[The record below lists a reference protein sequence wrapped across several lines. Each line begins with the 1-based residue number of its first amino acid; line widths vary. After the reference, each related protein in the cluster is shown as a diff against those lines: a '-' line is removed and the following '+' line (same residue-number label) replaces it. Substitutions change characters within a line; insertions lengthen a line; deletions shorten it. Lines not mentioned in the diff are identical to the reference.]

1 MNFVIDASV
10 AIKWFVEEDLSEQ
23 AWHVLGSGQRLLAPA
38 FLRVEVSNIIWKK
51 TVRGEIGREQASL
64 ILERIALPSFISEF
78 IQDEVL
84 LETALT
90 RAIDLKH
97 PIYDCL
103 YIACT
108 EAVEATLVTSDERL
122 LRLLSSPALLLRH
135 VSLAQV
141 HSILPS

>member
-84 LETALT
+84 LEAALT

-108 EAVEATLVTSDERL
+108 EAVDATLVTSDERL
-122 LRLLSSPALLLRH
+122 LRLLSSPALPMRH

-141 HSILPS
+141 HDVLPS

>member
-1 MNFVIDASV
+1 MTFVIDASV

-51 TVRGEIGREQASL
+51 TVRGEISREQASL
-64 ILERIALPSFISEF
+64 ILERIALPAFISEF
-78 IQDEVL
+78 IPDEML
-84 LETALT
+84 LETALS

-97 PIYDCL
+97 PVYDCL

-108 EAVEATLVTSDERL
+108 EAADATLVTSDERL
-122 LRLLSSPALLLRH
+122 SRLLSSSALSLRH
-135 VSLAQV
+135 VALAQV